1 MIAINSVDSEVL
13 RDFQNIQPG
22 MELYCTYKLL
32 SKKDNSQGAKNI
44 TFTGPV
50 IQKTEY
56 LIVVRDI
63 RTKLVHCLSIF
74 DCICGY
80 GKYKVLNT

>member
-1 MIAINSVDSEVL
+1 MIAINSVNADIL
-13 RDFQNIQPG
+13 KNFRDIQPG
-22 MELYCTYKLL
+22 MKLHCKYRL
-32 SKKDNSQGAKNI
+32 ADKKNSGQDTKDI
-44 TFTGPV
+44 VFTGPV
-50 IQKTEY
+50 IQKTKY

-80 GKYKVLNT
+80 GKYKVLNP